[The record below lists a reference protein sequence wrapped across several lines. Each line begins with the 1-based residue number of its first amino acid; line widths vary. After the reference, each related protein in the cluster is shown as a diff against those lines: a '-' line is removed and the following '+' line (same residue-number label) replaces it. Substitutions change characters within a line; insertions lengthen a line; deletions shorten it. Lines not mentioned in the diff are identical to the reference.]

1 MGCRREWEEGLHRAG
16 VCVCV
21 RERESECVVGEHG
34 HYADFPFFFQ
44 DIRRILSFTSPFPSD
59 RQSSATYAA
68 HFYATARVVNG
79 TEIWESGQLWM
90 VAC

>member
-1 MGCRREWEEGLHRAG
+1 MCMHM
-16 VCVCV
+16 CVCV
-21 RERESECVVGEHG
+21 REGMCGRGNTVIMLIFLFC
-34 HYADFPFFFQ
+34 FQ
-44 DIRRILSFTSPFPSD
+44 DVRRILSFTLLFPSA

-68 HFYATARVVNG
+68 HFYAAARVVRG